1 MYYIVPESL
10 RTDGGTAE
18 IDQTFEL
25 KFDRPGGCPASE
37 IGAAHVVGRF
47 TNNGGLIRLNAKCI
61 VPYKDICCRCLKE
74 LEREL
79 EIDIDANFV
88 RNGTHDVD
96 EETYV
101 YEGSR
106 LNIED
111 ALEDAFILEIPYRDY
126 CGSEECQEL
135 Q

>member
-10 RTDGGTAE
+10 KTDGGTAE
-18 IDQTFEL
+18 IDQVFEL
-25 KFDRPGGCPASE
+25 GFDRPGGSPVSE
-37 IGAAHVVGRF
+37 VGGAHVVGRF
-47 TNNGGLIRLNAKCI
+47 TNNGGLIRLNAECT
-61 VPYKDICCRCLKE
+61 VPYKDICCRCLKV

-79 EIDIDANFV
+79 KINIEANFV

-126 CGSEECQEL
+126 CGSYECREL
-135 Q
+135 K